1 MKPPTPRHAQIAARV
16 HDLLET
22 APSHHLLSFDDV
34 LEPHNR
40 DQWDALHVALNDGK
54 PLDTLD
60 AIAASAVREEA
71 AFLLGVAATLRAVRH
86 AHHLVA
92 GTVPLPGALESG
104 GAQ

>member
-1 MKPPTPRHAQIAARV
+1 MTSNAHITARV
-16 HDLLET
+16 MDLLAT
-22 APSHHLLSFDDV
+22 VPSRGVPSFDDV
-34 LEPHNR
+34 LEPKNCG
-40 DQWDALHVALNDGK
+40 QWDALHVALNDGK

-86 AHHLVA
+86 AHDLVA
-92 GTVPLPGALESG
+92 GTVPLPCALESD